1 MRLPQ
6 QPPHIS
12 PRRCRPN
19 FHPTAEMQRQ
29 WSLQAPGEPE
39 AEPGGEELCEQEME
53 RLCLS
58 QQPVRVLPYAMVDK
72 RFIRWVPEN
81 PARPGGGRAVGVG
94 WGGNAPVGRGRGG
107 NISPGKTLAQGA
119 RSACPGEHAG

>member
-72 RFIRWVPEN
+72 RF
-81 PARPGGGRAVGVG
+81 
-94 WGGNAPVGRGRGG
+94 
-107 NISPGKTLAQGA
+107 
-119 RSACPGEHAG
+119 

>member
-81 PARPGGGRAVGVG
+81 PAKRGGGRAVGVG
-94 WGGNAPVGRGRGG
+94 WGGKHLLDGG
-107 NISPGKTLAQGA
+107 GVET
-119 RSACPGEHAG
+119 SALERLWPRVLLRLPR